1 MFLMLRCVSWILSLA
16 VLASCDYTAKQIAG
30 WDRPRAALIR
40 DYVYLEGGKIQTGAW
55 NDNTGQWVNP
65 QTVSVTQGALFNLS
79 LHEAFGVN
87 EGDDPA
93 NFQSIP
99 EAGVDNFYLDGFMFA
114 SYNEFYAWGG
124 MLLNALNSVLRTV
137 HDVLYD
143 EPAGKSDADLG
154 IPNTGYDPQ
163 NSNFPHGVTNG
174 AGANAPSEN
183 ISFYFGGLYNS
194 DGAKYD
200 YFNPPTDEANF
211 LIRVTMDEIS
221 FADWAIVSPPDDGS
235 IPWRAE
241 GGLVWIPTS
250 TQGIL
255 VALGGVVKPADT
267 DFYVARDN
275 VTTSMTF
282 LKNFPVFDIGSSTW
296 SLQPLSEG
304 SPFPNKPMAQ
314 FCTAVAS
321 ASDGSHYEIFVYGG
335 WDSNDDT
342 VASRDVWILSIPSFT
357 WIKADTTGRQGDP
370 RIGHVCVTPYPD
382 QMIAIGGT
390 TISEQPLT
398 TSRTVDVYNL
408 NTLEWT
414 GSYDPDVHDDYK
426 PNQVVLNVIS
436 ATPTASG
443 MPSNI
448 ASWFD
453 NKYDMSKIT
462 NFGPYKKQQ
471 PATTSS
477 NGTSTPTP
485 APHHHNQD
493 WVVPVAVVVSV
504 VGGLIL
510 LGCLLF
516 LCFRKRILEHR
527 RRVLRERENSIAAGN
542 RTSFILPWI
551 FSTSSAGAPKDV
563 GSDTITEVEP
573 AGSPPV
579 MAPGPHEID
588 SRNRNDY
595 FGGSQPRWSS
605 STAVRSPRA
614 DWEGPAE
621 AQDTG
626 ITPIHEVSGSPMSEK
641 PDGINYQFRNM
652 AMYPPSVV
660 STGHHNIAAPQ
671 SATIS
676 NADESESVSAAGAAA
691 PSSPRTASAT
701 NTSPPRGVPTI
712 PEDGAATTLDSS
724 DNGTESGPGGAAV
737 LGALDPV
744 SPLTNKQQRR
754 PVHNRHNSSV
764 SSGVSIPSP
773 GLDQSSALP
782 PRTRSLSMEEN
793 IGQGEDKGNRTL

>member
-1 MFLMLRCVSWILSLA
+1 M
-16 VLASCDYTAKQIAG
+16 
-30 WDRPRAALIR
+30 
-40 DYVYLEGGKIQTGAW
+40 
-55 NDNTGQWVNP
+55 
-65 QTVSVTQGALFNLS
+65 
-79 LHEAFGVN
+79 
-87 EGDDPA
+87 
-93 NFQSIP
+93 
-99 EAGVDNFYLDGFMFA
+99 
-114 SYNEFYAWGG
+114 
-124 MLLNALNSVLRTV
+124 
-137 HDVLYD
+137 HDVLYN
-143 EPAGKSDADLG
+143 EPDGKSNADLG
-154 IPNTGYDPQ
+154 IPDTGYDPQ

-183 ISFYFGGLYNS
+183 LGFYLGGLYNS
-194 DGAKYD
+194 DGSKYD
-200 YFNPPTDEANF
+200 YFNQPKDEANF
-211 LIRVTMDEIS
+211 LVKVTMDEIGYS
-221 FADWAIVSPPDDGS
+221 DWAIVPSPDNKTV
-235 IPWRAE
+235 PWRAE
-241 GGLVWIPTS
+241 GGLVWVPTS

-267 DFYVARDN
+267 NYYVASDN

-282 LKNFPVFDIGSSTW
+282 LKEFPIYDIGTSAW

-304 SPFPNKPMAQ
+304 SPFPDKPLAQ
-314 FCTAVAS
+314 FCTVVAS
-321 ASDGSHYEIFVYGG
+321 ASDGSHHEIFVYGG
-335 WDSNDDT
+335 WDSNNAT
-342 VASRDVWILSIPSFT
+342 APYRDVWILSIPSFT
-357 WIKADTTGRQGDP
+357 WIKVDSAGREGDP

-382 QMIAIGGT
+382 QMIVIGGT
-390 TISEQPLT
+390 AKSEAPLT
-398 TSRTVDVYNL
+398 TPRTVDVYNL
-408 NTLEWT
+408 NTLNWT
-414 GSYDPDVHDDYK
+414 GSYDPDVHDEYK

-443 MPSNI
+443 MPSNV

-453 NKYDMSKIT
+453 NKYDMSKIS
-462 NFGPYKKQQ
+462 NFGPYKKQE
-471 PATTSS
+471 PAPTASS
-477 NGTSTPTP
+477 ATSTPP
-485 APHHHNQD
+485 PPPHHHHRD

-510 LGCLLF
+510 LGFLF
-516 LCFRKRILEHR
+516 FMCFRKRILEHR
-527 RRVLRERENSIAAGN
+527 RRVLREREDSIAAGN
-542 RTSFILPWI
+542 RKNFILPWI
-551 FSTSSAGAPKDV
+551 FSTSSAGAPKDI

-579 MAPGPHEID
+579 MAHGPHEME
-588 SRNRNDY
+588 SSGRNRNDY

-626 ITPIHEVSGSPMSEK
+626 IAPIHEVSGSPMSEK

-676 NADESESVSAAGAAA
+676 NADESESVSAAAAA
-691 PSSPRTASAT
+691 AAAAASPRSAPAT
-701 NTSPPRGVPTI
+701 NIGSPRGVPTI
-712 PEDGAATTLDSS
+712 PEDGAALDSS

-737 LGALDPV
+737 LGPLDPV

-773 GLDQSSALP
+773 GLDQSSPLP
-782 PRTRSLSMEEN
+782 PRPRSLSMEEN
-793 IGQGEDKGNRTL
+793 IGEGEGKGNNTV